1 MNYSDKTPA
10 DNHRPWEDHTVAIP
24 DFSIRHYLHKR
35 LRQRKKAADAASFS
49 PKSKCLVQNP
59 KDCLIHIIYDIIRRE
74 PYRI

>member
-35 LRQRKKAADAASFS
+35 LRQRKKAADAASS
-49 PKSKCLVQNP
+49 LLKIRVLCAGSQGLYYPCNP
-59 KDCLIHIIYDIIRRE
+59 RSHRKRSI
-74 PYRI
+74 